1 MTRKKLFS
9 FIEFLKLTDTEKDV
23 TIHNRKK
30 SHTEVA
36 EQLGLSFDTTIKC
49 LGYLLCIALAL
60 VVLWLSK

>member
-49 LGYLLCIALAL
+49 LVACNI
-60 VVLWLSK
+60 